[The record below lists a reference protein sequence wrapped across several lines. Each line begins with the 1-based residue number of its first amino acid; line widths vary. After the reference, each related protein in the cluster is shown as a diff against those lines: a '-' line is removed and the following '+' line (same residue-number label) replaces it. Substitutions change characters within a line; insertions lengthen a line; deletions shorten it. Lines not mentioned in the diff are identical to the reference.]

1 MIKLVVDCFGG
12 DRSPKA
18 NVEGAIKALNEIK
31 DLYLI
36 LTGDENILTE
46 VESIEKELNELQKE
60 CSNINLFN
68 ELDMPIPDR
77 RAQSYYIYSKSQN
90 KFSTKII

>member
-12 DRSPKA
+12 DRSPQA
-18 NVEGAIKALNEIK
+18 NVEGSIKALNEIK

-46 VESIEKELNELQKE
+46 ELKRR
-60 CSNINLFN
+60 F
-68 ELDMPIPDR
+68 PI
-77 RAQSYYIYSKSQN
+77 
-90 KFSTKII
+90 